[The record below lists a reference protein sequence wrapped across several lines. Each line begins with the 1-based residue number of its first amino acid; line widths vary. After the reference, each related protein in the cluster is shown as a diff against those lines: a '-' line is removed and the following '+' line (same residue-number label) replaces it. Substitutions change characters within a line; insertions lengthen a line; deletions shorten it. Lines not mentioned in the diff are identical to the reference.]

1 MRAQAVRETRISF
14 FSAVRRRPRPERL
27 HHHETHDHEARASRS
42 RESGD
47 ARDGRAALSAV
58 FFLCVFSAHPMPT
71 YISAI
76 RTHVRARFVA
86 PTPRARLAELYISSI
101 FCYEADT

>member
-58 FFLCVFSAHPMPT
+58 FFFVCVQRASHADIHLRDPDACAGPVRGPHT
-71 YISAI
+71 ARPSRRVVYII
-76 RTHVRARFVA
+76 YF
-86 PTPRARLAELYISSI
+86 LL
-101 FCYEADT
+101 

>member
-1 MRAQAVRETRISF
+1 MRASGARDSYLVFQ
-14 FSAVRRRPRPERL
+14 RRPPTAERL

-58 FFLCVFSAHPMPT
+58 WFFFVFSAHADIHLRDPDACAGPVRGPHT
-71 YISAI
+71 ARPSRRVVYII
-76 RTHVRARFVA
+76 YF
-86 PTPRARLAELYISSI
+86 LL
-101 FCYEADT
+101 